1 MMRERRTIE
10 EQVERLKE
18 NLGCPC
24 TYLPPREDEMSIMS
38 AYQEAAERG
47 KREGFTPL
55 LLVLAQWGNLAE
67 MFGDLEAFRQE
78 DLDEEALFN
87 ISSMVGC
94 YVFETARLCYGGEYF
109 WIQEEG
115 QPGLA
120 AGHPDFLVVIKA
132 WEKVKGRLI
141 KGEEDN
147 IPFYIAGYKEHIEIG
162 RTKPGYHVTIV

>member
-1 MMRERRTIE
+1 MRNLTDDVVNTANNFVQNMKQYFDTPLDYSIE
-10 EQVERLKE
+10 SLEEI
-18 NLGCPC
+18 
-24 TYLPPREDEMSIMS
+24 DEMLDGL
-38 AYQEAAERG
+38 G
-47 KREGFTPL
+47 KRRE
-55 LLVLAQWGNLAE
+55 E
-67 MFGDLEAFRQE
+67 MTEDAFFDLY
-78 DLDEEALFN
+78 
-87 ISSMVGC
+87 SMTGC
-94 YVFETARLCYGGEYF
+94 YVFETARRNYGGEYF
-109 WIQEEG
+109 WIQGEG